1 MAQFGL
7 NVRIRSAP
15 ICTGRWLLKKADR
28 NDVIKN
34 GLNIEPLP
42 HSFNIFTNATQTLPD
57 PNAVG
62 VGHRADVRLPDRSK
76 AGAKYVQVFSADD
89 SGMPSGG
96 AWHNV

>member
-15 ICTGRWLLKKADR
+15 ICTGRWLLKEADR

-42 HSFNIFTNATQTLPD
+42 HSFNIFTNATRTFSN
-57 PNAVG
+57 PNAV
-62 VGHRADVRLPDRSK
+62 A
-76 AGAKYVQVFSADD
+76 
-89 SGMPSGG
+89 SGIVPMYACRTDPKQAQSMC
-96 AWHNV
+96 